1 MRSLKKCLSLALITL
16 ALLLAFPLWGH
27 EIPQKEKP
35 KFVDILEVV
44 VQVLKL
50 FEDE

>member
-16 ALLLAFPLWGH
+16 ALLLPFWGD
-27 EIPQKEKP
+27 EIPQQEKP